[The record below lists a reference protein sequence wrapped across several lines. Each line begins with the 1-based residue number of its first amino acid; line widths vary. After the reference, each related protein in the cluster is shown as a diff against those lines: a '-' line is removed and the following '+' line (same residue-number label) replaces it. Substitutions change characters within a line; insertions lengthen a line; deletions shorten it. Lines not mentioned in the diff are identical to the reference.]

1 MTDCA
6 ENFLN
11 TTDIFEIFKYDSEEL
26 DEIKHQ
32 SCYKL
37 KNGDYI
43 VRTGVKNNM
52 NYLKE
57 IFVKKLEEHRISS
70 SSFQQDIS
78 KELMNKNP
86 LLRSLI
92 TWYSHNANVLKN
104 INVNNSHNNNN
115 NDNSSSNNNSSINNL
130 FISSFIDTI
139 ANNIVKSKQGQ
150 CYDDSM
156 KKFAILLYTFGGKLA
171 YQLVRINIIG
181 ALPSLST
188 LSRLMSNTDT
198 IITEGRFRIMALKQY
213 TDSLNAKFGF
223 CSEDCTGVI
232 KKIKYDVTTNSFVGF
247 VTKFSNGIPIP
258 EYYKTDS
265 YEQLKAWFTNIKKS
279 NLLNIFMFQ
288 PLPPPGHSNT
298 PSPFLMNAFGADGT
312 GSAMEI
318 LYRWVHVFEYSLENQ
333 IRIIGF
339 STDGDNKYMR
349 ATRLMAG
356 FFASLSKFL
365 PYEHPDVFQI
375 KLKYGWPWFYLR
387 KQQLFLF
394 FQDPTHLVTKWRN
407 RLLSRTADLHIGDE
421 IISMDHIR
429 SIVKNS
435 KYTKL
440 DHGLTR
446 SDLNP
451 KDRQNY
457 RSCVKLT
464 SEDLSRILIE
474 DENCLGTHV
483 YLQVLKMIIK
493 AYIEKSTTIVKR
505 KHKQDDNNVIDQKLD
520 EVYDLNIEKM
530 IANSYEMALVLV
542 KLLNII
548 SILKKHNILDMN
560 ILSQYIY
567 DNLKENSRLVD
578 DTTLPPS
585 SFDNVHDSGWETD
598 DSDDDD
604 YVDNDDDDDDDDDD
618 DNDYTDVDGNIRSQL
633 LDELIDI
640 DDEEQNIASV
650 RTNFQG
656 INIRDNIDP
665 DDLKSFF
672 KIKINNKIKYLHK
685 QSACW
690 LLTDENTHISSDRLS
705 RVMQTSENKI

>member
-505 KHKQDDNNVIDQKLD
+505 L
-520 EVYDLNIEKM
+520 
-530 IANSYEMALVLV
+530 EMAWCTVFVCRLWRAWLQHISLKHEPRTTNNSNAATKQNYFITKTAYLSVEINAQMLLYLVVLV
-542 KLLNII
+542 KEKQLPKEALNIYLFNSQSCESMFRNARALSGVFSTIVNFTVSDFLRRSQKLSLLNQIKHEQIDNSQKKITI
-548 SILKKHNILDMN
+548 S
-560 ILSQYIY
+560 
-567 DNLKENSRLVD
+567 
-578 DTTLPPS
+578 
-585 SFDNVHDSGWETD
+585 
-598 DSDDDD
+598 
-604 YVDNDDDDDDDDDD
+604 
-618 DNDYTDVDGNIRSQL
+618 
-633 LDELIDI
+633 
-640 DDEEQNIASV
+640 
-650 RTNFQG
+650 
-656 INIRDNIDP
+656 
-665 DDLKSFF
+665 
-672 KIKINNKIKYLHK
+672 
-685 QSACW
+685 C
-690 LLTDENTHISSDRLS
+690 
-705 RVMQTSENKI
+705 TS